1 MATVIKTMEYVAAI
15 DIGTTNLKC
24 QIFTSD
30 FRIVGSSLQKVC
42 TYFYCH
48 IILKKSNQLIL

>member
-1 MATVIKTMEYVAAI
+1 MTSEIKVMDYVAAI

-30 FRIVGSSLQKVC
+30 FRVVGSSLQKVSVFNVPI
-42 TYFYCH
+42 YY
-48 IILKKSNQLIL
+48 IIF